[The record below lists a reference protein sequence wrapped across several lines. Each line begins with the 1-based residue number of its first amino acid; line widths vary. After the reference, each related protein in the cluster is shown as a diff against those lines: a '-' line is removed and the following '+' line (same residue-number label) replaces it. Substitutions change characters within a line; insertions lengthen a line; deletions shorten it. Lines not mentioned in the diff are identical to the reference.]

1 MNDLLNPNHLYDEIV
16 LSGNQ
21 INNFWGEVPQTF
33 EQAIEL
39 TKNRKSTNQR
49 SETGKTKLKLLK
61 QFLKKFHQEMGI
73 SSDKVIKNIDN
84 LDNGSILMGQQPII
98 FGGPGFIGNK
108 FGCLTFLDDL
118 ARKQELSLV
127 PVFFVG
133 DYDGLQKELT
143 RTYYPNPTSHN
154 AIIIDSGTYLSED
167 SNIAAHAATLPPLT
181 WLKNELQSLE
191 KHLRSFKKQIKGQTK
206 FLFEERWLHISTLLK
221 TSYLQSNTLSEW
233 ATRIWGILSNV
244 INDFGIVFL
253 PTSHPEVRKLVAP
266 EYHKFIINRELYAS
280 TFQNTMA
287 QMEEMGYKPSLP
299 HRHNNYAPFT
309 LECEGDGTRVTTQIN
324 VKDGDLWAEGECPCC
339 DNPLSFKVTNQ
350 SDLDHI
356 ATSIGP
362 RVDTSQAIFQDIM
375 NIHIRISGPGEIAYY
390 TQAVPAI
397 KSIGFNVPIF
407 VKYKRAFY
415 NTNWNEKL
423 GVTLHSR
430 KQPSLHKED
439 LFNILRKR
447 IQGIKEKNHLAIQE
461 AENEMKTFIN
471 EQYDLLQ
478 SHKQSMDI
486 QKYLGWQFGKF
497 DQFKFGQE
505 VSWSWI
511 DLALQTGPKDYINTY
526 FRMYDKHSLVG
537 SVYFINTTI

>member
-1 MNDLLNPNHLYDEIV
+1 MLNPNDLYDEIV

-21 INNFWGEVPQTF
+21 VNNFWGEVPQTF
-33 EQAIEL
+33 ENAIEL
-39 TKNRKSTNQR
+39 TKKRIPTNQR
-49 SETGKTKLKLLK
+49 SENSLDKLEKLKS
-61 QFLKKFHQEMGI
+61 FLKRFHQEMGI
-73 SSDKVIKNIDN
+73 SSDKVIENIEN

-118 ARKQELSLV
+118 ARKQELSLA

-143 RTYYPNPTSHN
+143 RTYYPNPISPN
-154 AIIIDSGTYLSED
+154 AIIVDSGEYLSED
-167 SNIAAHAATLPPLT
+167 SNIAAHAATLPPLN
-181 WLKNELQSLE
+181 WLKNEIQNLE
-191 KHLRSFKKQIKGQTK
+191 KHLRGFKKQIKGQTK
-206 FLFEERWLHISTLLK
+206 FLFEERWLHIATLLK
-221 TSYLQSNTLSEW
+221 TSFLQSNTLSEW
-233 ATRIWGILSNV
+233 ATRIWGILANV
-244 INDFGIVFL
+244 ISDFGIVFL
-253 PTSHPEVRKLVAP
+253 PTSHPEVRKLVAS
-266 EYHKFIINRELYAS
+266 EYLKFINNRGIYAS
-280 TFQNTMA
+280 TFQKT
-287 QMEEMGYKPSLP
+287 MEEMQEMGFKPTLP
-299 HRHNNYAPFT
+299 HRHNDYAPFT

-324 VKDGDLWAEGECPCC
+324 SKDGDLWAEGECPCC
-339 DNPLSFKVTNQ
+339 EKPFSFKVTNQ
-350 SDLDHI
+350 TDLDLI
-356 ATSIGP
+356 ATKIGP

-397 KSIGFNVPIF
+397 KAVGFNVPIF

-423 GVTLHSR
+423 GVTLHTR
-430 KQPSLHKED
+430 KQPSIHRDE
-439 LFNILRKR
+439 LFNILRRR
-447 IQGIKEKNHLAIQE
+447 IQAIKENNSDEVHE
-461 AENEMKTFIN
+461 AENAMKNFIN
-471 EQYDLLQ
+471 KQYDLLQ

-526 FRMYDKHSLVG
+526 FRMYDKHSLIG
-537 SVYFINTTI
+537 GMYFINTTI